1 MNQATS
7 TGRQGKQRGAA
18 LITALMMLVI
28 LTMLGLSSM
37 NTTTMEERMAANSQE
52 VNRAFQTAST
62 GLEMAF
68 DDAASFDTSNTV
80 ASPYSLTNDEIGAS
94 GSDYAYTAEAQYR
107 STFQQMTAP
116 PRGSGWDST
125 YGFYHFNLSSTGT
138 VGGVTTTVN
147 SGAYQVGKA
156 Q

>member
-1 MNQATS
+1 MKYVPG
-7 TGRQGKQRGAA
+7 TGSRGEQRGAA

-52 VNRAFQTAST
+52 VNRAFQAAST

-68 DDAASFDTSNTV
+68 NDSASFDTSNTV
-80 ASPYSLTNDEIGAS
+80 SSPYVQENDEVGDS
-94 GSDYAYTAEAQYR
+94 GTDYAYTAETEFR
-107 STFQQMTAP
+107 STFQQVTAP

-125 YGFYHFNLSSTGT
+125 YGFYNFNLSATGT
-138 VGGVTTTVN
+138 AGGVNTTVN